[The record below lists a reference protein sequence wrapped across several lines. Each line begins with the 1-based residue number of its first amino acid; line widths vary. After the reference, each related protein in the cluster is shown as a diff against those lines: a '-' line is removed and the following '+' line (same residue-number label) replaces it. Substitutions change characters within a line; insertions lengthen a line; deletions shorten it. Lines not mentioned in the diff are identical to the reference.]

1 MDWMDWMYWV
11 TAIIFTALGY
21 FMGQRDKIS
30 YDVRSITQN
39 VIDQLEALGLVYKII
54 NDEGE
59 EELVPHPQAIADD

>member
-1 MDWMDWMYWV
+1 MDWMYWV

-54 NDEGE
+54 NDKGE

>member
-1 MDWMDWMYWV
+1 MDWMYWV